1 MQAPEAFQLVRNY
14 AASVESVCRLDRVM
28 GKHQE
33 VGRTEAEL
41 RVLITLANEGDI
53 FAVFV

>member
-1 MQAPEAFQLVRNY
+1 
-14 AASVESVCRLDRVM
+14 M

-33 VGRTEAEL
+33 VGRTEADL